1 MDERAWVDLGKK
13 RILNILRTYRISF
26 QKHLEIK
33 ISEAGPYNQRV
44 EPVLLTTAL
53 RELKEEDQVQILRA
67 DGINMDFI
75 GSVDYGRRGDASHFK
90 KVQRLYKEYDKQT
103 KVESH
108 CGLYLEKILYDTIC
122 ELKDIYHVVGRGP
135 TVNGQG
141 KLIKPAGSEIL
152 YYGDNDV
159 YGGGGFD
166 LFLIHKETNIPIGIE
181 AKNVRNWI
189 YPDSQEAWRMIARGC
204 SLECLPVMAAR
215 KLAYITR
222 ARLFSQVG
230 VLGFETQFQY
240 FNPNVLIDSP
250 NFRDIVKKDGLGYA
264 DIKITDEIPAH
275 FLHFFQKILPEN
287 IEEYYAKFM
296 DNKDILKEYAIEQE
310 LAEKLHPQTRRS
322 IYTNFEIDLGI
333 L

>member
-1 MDERAWVDLGKK
+1 MDERGWIDLGKK
-13 RILNILRTYRISF
+13 RILNILNTYRVSF

-53 RELKEEDQVQILRA
+53 RELKNEDKVQILQA
-67 DGINMDFI
+67 EGIAMEFV
-75 GSVDYGRRGDASHFK
+75 GSPDYGRRGDHSRFQRI
-90 KVQRLYKEYDKQT
+90 QRLYKEYDKQT
-103 KVESH
+103 KIESH
-108 CGLYLEKILYDTIC
+108 CGLYLEKILYDTVY
-122 ELKDIYHVVGRGP
+122 ELRDIYHILGRGP
-135 TVNGQG
+135 IVGPTG
-141 KLIKPAGSEIL
+141 KLIKPSGSEML
-152 YYGDNDV
+152 YFDGNDV
-159 YGGGGFD
+159 YGDAGFD

-181 AKNVRNWI
+181 AKNIRNWI
-189 YPDSQEAWRMIARGC
+189 YPDTQEAWRMIARGC

-215 KLAYITR
+215 KIAYLTR

-240 FNPNVLIDSP
+240 FNPEVLNDSP

-275 FLHFFQKILPEN
+275 FHNFFKKTLPEN
-287 IEEYYAKFM
+287 IEVYYQRFM
-296 DNKDILKEYAIEQE
+296 DNKELLEEYAIEQE
-310 LAEKLHPQTRRS
+310 LAEKLHPTSRRA
-322 IYTNFEIDLGI
+322 IYANFEVDLGI